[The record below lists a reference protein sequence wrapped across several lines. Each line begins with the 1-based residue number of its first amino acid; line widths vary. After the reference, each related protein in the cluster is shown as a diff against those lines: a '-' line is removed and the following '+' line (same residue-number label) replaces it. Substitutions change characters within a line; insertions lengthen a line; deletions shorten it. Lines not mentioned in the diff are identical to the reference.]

1 VLRAPETLLTT
12 RAHEVEVL
20 ASRGRDR
27 IDRSLQVQERRT
39 AELRATLRALS
50 PASTLA
56 RGYAIA
62 HLADGVIVRDAAQ
75 APASTPVVVTVGRG
89 SFAAHSDGEIAE
101 DASPGVGAPVDG
113 RPTGERDGHET
124 GLDAN

>member
-1 VLRAPETLLTT
+1 
-12 RAHEVEVL
+12 VEVL

-27 IDRSLQVQERRT
+27 IDRSLQVQERRS